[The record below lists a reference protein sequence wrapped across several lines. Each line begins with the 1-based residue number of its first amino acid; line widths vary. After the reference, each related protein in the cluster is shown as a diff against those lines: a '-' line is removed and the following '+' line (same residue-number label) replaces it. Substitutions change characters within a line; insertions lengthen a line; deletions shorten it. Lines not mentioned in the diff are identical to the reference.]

1 METPIIIGIAG
12 GTASGKT
19 TISNQLVQHF
29 KDESMIIIKQDDYY
43 KDQSHKTMEERVVN
57 NYDHPDAF
65 DTDLL
70 VEQLT
75 QLKNNQTILKPTY
88 DFELQ
93 NRSQEVIE
101 EITPVDVIVLEGIF
115 VLAEA
120 RVRDMCDIKIY
131 CDTPDD
137 IRFIRRLIRD
147 TNERGRSVDSV
158 ISQYLNTVKPMHDA
172 FIEPSKKYA
181 NIIFP
186 ENGPNE
192 VAIDLLITKIASII
206 R

>member
-1 METPIIIGIAG
+1 MKPVVIGIAG
-12 GTASGKT
+12 GSASGKT
-19 TISNQLVQHF
+19 TIAKQLVEVF
-29 KDESMIIIKQDDYY
+29 SDETHVTVIKQDDYY
-43 KDQSHKTMEERVVN
+43 KDQSHKTMQERVKN

-75 QLKNNQTILKPTY
+75 ELKKGNPIQKPTY
-88 DFELQ
+88 DYELHT
-93 NRSQEVIE
+93 RSSVVELIQPSRV
-101 EITPVDVIVLEGIF
+101 VVLEGIF
-115 VLAEA
+115 VLAQKE
-120 RVRDMCDIKIY
+120 VRDLCDIKVY

-137 IRFIRRLIRD
+137 IRFIRRLVRD
-147 TNERGRSVDSV
+147 VNERGRTVESV
-158 ISQYLNTVKPMHDA
+158 ISQYLSTVKPMHDA

-186 ENGPNE
+186 ENSQND

-206 R
+206 D

>member
-1 METPIIIGIAG
+1 MKPIVIGIAG

-19 TISNQLVQHF
+19 TIANHLVNVF
-29 KDESMIIIKQDDYY
+29 SDETHVTVIRQDDYY
-43 KDQSHKTMEERVVN
+43 KNQDHKTMAERVKT

-70 VEQLT
+70 VKQLT
-75 QLKNNQTILKPTY
+75 ALKQGEAVKKPTY
-88 DFELQ
+88 DYELHT
-93 NRSQEVIE
+93 RSNIVEVIY
-101 EITPVDVIVLEGIF
+101 PSRVIVLEGIF
-115 VLAEA
+115 VLAQQE
-120 RVRDMCDIKIY
+120 VRDLCDIKVY

-137 IRFIRRLIRD
+137 IRFIRRLVRD
-147 TNERGRSVDSV
+147 VNERGRTVDS
-158 ISQYLNTVKPMHDA
+158 IITQYLNTVKPMHDA

-186 ENGPNE
+186 ENTQND

-206 R
+206 D